1 MAYNL
6 FMDYSKIKEKLLN
19 LLKLFIYMAVFI
31 LSVVILLEVQW
42 LAVTLLIFIAPFYL
56 YAAYKFVRDMHQ
68 SNLDDIQEQLNIVQD
83 TWIEDI
89 SNKVRNNWNLKSTKV
104 VPYDNWDCRIY
115 IQQDEDGNV
124 LDAEIQECSIIDKRR
139 ANRIKKSLMK
149 AVLKT
154 SPLPRPEDETVFT
167 RQIYFDFSKT

>member
-1 MAYNL
+1 MKGIL
-6 FMDYSKIKEKLLN
+6 TYSIN
-19 LLKLFIYMAVFI
+19 C
-31 LSVVILLEVQW
+31 ILLYGSVIAIWHYIPW
-42 LAVTLLIFIAPFYL
+42 LGVFLLILFTPIFVYEG
-56 YAAYKFVRDMHQ
+56 YKFFKEMHQ
-68 SNLDDIQEQLNIVQD
+68 SNLDDIQEQLNMVQD

-89 SNKVRNNWNLKSTKV
+89 SNKVRDNWDLKSNKV
-104 VPYDNWDCRIY
+104 IPYDRWDCRIY

-124 LDAEIQECSIIDKRR
+124 LDTEIQECSIRDKRR

-154 SPLPRPEDETVFT
+154 SPLPHPEDETVFT

>member
-1 MAYNL
+1 
-6 FMDYSKIKEKLLN
+6 
-19 LLKLFIYMAVFI
+19 
-31 LSVVILLEVQW
+31 
-42 LAVTLLIFIAPFYL
+42 
-56 YAAYKFVRDMHQ
+56 MHQ
-68 SNLDDIQEQLNIVQD
+68 SNLDDIQEQLNLVQD

-89 SNKVRNNWNLKSTKV
+89 SNKVRNNWDLKSTKV

-115 IQQDEDGNV
+115 IQQDKDGNV
-124 LDAEIQECSIIDKRR
+124 LNTEIQECSIRDKRR
-139 ANRIKKSLMK
+139 ANRIKKSLVS

>member
-1 MAYNL
+1 MIAIWHY
-6 FMDYSKIKEKLLN
+6 IP
-19 LLKLFIYMAVFI
+19 
-31 LSVVILLEVQW
+31 W
-42 LAVTLLIFIAPFYL
+42 LGIFLLILFTPIFVYEG
-56 YAAYKFVRDMHQ
+56 YKFFKELHQ
-68 SNLDDIQEQLNIVQD
+68 SNLDDIQEQISLAQD

-89 SNKVRNNWNLKSTKV
+89 SNKVRDNWDLNSNKV
-104 VPYDNWDCRIY
+104 VPYDRWDCRIY

-124 LDAEIQECSIIDKRR
+124 LDTEIQECSIRDKRR

-154 SPLPRPEDETVFT
+154 SPLPHPEDETVFT

>member
-1 MAYNL
+1 MKNILSNTIEL
-6 FMDYSKIKEKLLN
+6 FK
-19 LLKLFIYMAVFI
+19 FIFFFI
-31 LSVVILLEVQW
+31 LGILIWQKIPWLGSILLI
-42 LAVTLLIFIAPFYL
+42 IFTPLFL
-56 YAAYKFVRDMHQ
+56 YDVYKFFKKLHQ

-89 SNKVRNNWNLKSTKV
+89 SNEVRSNWDLKTNKVI
-104 VPYDNWDCRIY
+104 PYDHWDCRIY

-124 LDAEIQECSIIDKRR
+124 LDTEIQECSIRDKRR
-139 ANRIKKSLMK
+139 SNRIKKSLVS

-154 SPLPRPEDETVFT
+154 SPLPRPEDKTVFT

>member
-1 MAYNL
+1 M
-6 FMDYSKIKEKLLN
+6 KEKLLN
-19 LLKLFIYMAVFI
+19 LLEICVFI
-31 LSVVILLEVQW
+31 AVSILGIVIWQEIRW
-42 LAVTLLIFIAPFYL
+42 LGIILLIFMVPFCL
-56 YAAYKFVRDMHQ
+56 YAAYEFFRDMHQ

-89 SNKVRNNWNLKSTKV
+89 SSKVRDNWDLKSNKV
-104 VPYDNWDCRIY
+104 VPYDRWDCRVY

-124 LDAEIQECSIIDKRR
+124 LDTEIQECSIRDKRR
-139 ANRIKKSLMK
+139 ATRIRKSLVR

>member
-1 MAYNL
+1 MEQV
-6 FMDYSKIKEKLLN
+6 IKEKLLN
-19 LLKLFIYMAVFI
+19 LLEIGVFI
-31 LSVVILLEVQW
+31 AVNILFYVIWHEIRWLGIILLF
-42 LAVTLLIFIAPFYL
+42 FIAPLSL
-56 YAAYKFVRDMHQ
+56 YAIYEFFREMHQ

-89 SNKVRNNWNLKSTKV
+89 SNKVRDNWNLKSKKV
-104 VPYDNWDCRIY
+104 IPYDRWNCRIY

-124 LDAEIQECSIIDKRR
+124 LNTEIQECTITDKRR
-139 ANRIKKSLMK
+139 AHHVKKSLEK
-149 AVLKT
+149 AVLNT